1 MVLKERDIMENTLY
15 ILDGHG
21 LIYRAYY
28 AFINRPLI
36 TTKGEN
42 TSAIFGFMRM
52 LLKLLQ
58 DEEPSHLVCAFDPRG
73 KTFRHER
80 FPEYKAKRMKA
91 PEDLHVQGEL
101 IKRIVEKLGITQVEV
116 EGFEAD
122 DVIGTLS
129 SQATALGMKTVIL
142 SGDKDILQLVDE
154 SVSVHTSKKGISE
167 VEVLHIEEVE
177 AQWGVRP
184 GQMIDLLALMG
195 DQSDNIPGVR
205 GIGKATAIKLIQ
217 QFGSLDEIYDRIEEV
232 DRERTRKL
240 LMEGREDALLSR
252 DLVTIRRDVPI
263 TFDTEECRLDEFPR
277 EEGITMLSDRE
288 LGSIVAELRGS
299 ESTDR
304 IDAAT
309 AEKKRGKF
317 RIIDTVQG
325 FREIEAEIRKRGVFS
340 FDTEST
346 GRNAVSAEII
356 GVSISV
362 EEGEGSYIP
371 IRNREGTGLGEEFLT
386 STLKP
391 LLEDRHIEKKGQNI
405 KYDYVILRKYGIDM
419 RGISGDSMIAA
430 YLINPPKGRYSMDD
444 LASEYLDY
452 RTIHYSDVVK
462 EKDQTLLDYPIDE
475 VAKYAC
481 EDSDITL
488 RLVNL
493 LERKLD
499 EEKLSGLYR
508 EIEVPLLVVLGK
520 MEAAGVR
527 VDADYLEAMS
537 KRFGQEIEEVER
549 EVFSLAGEKFNLRST
564 KQLGTVL
571 FERLELPVIKR
582 TKTGYSTDESVLGEL
597 APTYDIA
604 RQVLRHRTLSKL
616 KSTYVDSLPEMINPR
631 TGRIHTS
638 FNQTIAATGRLS
650 SNAPNLQ
657 NIPIREKE
665 GRAIRGAFIP
675 EKGWCFLSAD
685 YSQIELRILASLS
698 EDETLIA
705 AFKNKQDIHRETAAI
720 MFGVDVEAVTDIQRQ
735 AAKTINFSIIYGISP
750 FGLSRRLGISRGEA
764 SKFIDTYFQQYSGVK
779 RFFDGVVFRAKES
792 GYVETLLGRRRYVPE
807 INSQNRNI
815 AEAARRVVINTPIQ
829 GTAADLIKKAMVQID
844 AEMEKQK
851 MRSRMLIQVHDEL
864 VFETP
869 PEECED
875 LQPLVRE
882 TMENALSFNVPLK
895 VNLSVGSNWEEAH

>member
-1 MVLKERDIMENTLY
+1 MENTLY
-15 ILDGHG
+15 IIDGHA

-101 IKRIVEKLGITQVEV
+101 IKDIVEKLGITRIET

-129 SQATALGMKTVIL
+129 SKATALGMKTVVL

-154 SVSVHTSKKGISE
+154 SVSVYASKRGMSE
-167 VEVLHIEEVE
+167 VDVLHTEEVE
-177 AQWGVRP
+177 ALWGVMP
-184 GQMIDLLALMG
+184 GQMVDLLALMG

-205 GIGKATAIKLIQ
+205 GIGKTTAVKLIQ
-217 QFGSLDEIYDRIEEV
+217 QFGTLDEIYERIEEI

-240 LMEGREDALLSR
+240 LLEGREEALLSR
-252 DLVTIRRDVPI
+252 ELVTIRRDVPVGVDI
-263 TFDTEECRLDEFPR
+263 EECQLKEFPLA
-277 EEGITMLSDRE
+277 EGISMLSDLE
-288 LGSIVAELRGS
+288 LSSLVSELKGTESSGRLDAGKAEQKRGS
-299 ESTDR
+299 
-304 IDAAT
+304 
-309 AEKKRGKF
+309 F
-317 RIIDTVQG
+317 RIIDSVQG
-325 FREIEAEIRKRGVFS
+325 FREIEARIRKKGGFS

-346 GRNAVSAEII
+346 GKNAVDAEVI

-371 IRNREGTGLGEEFLT
+371 IRNLEGTGFGAEFLT
-386 STLKP
+386 SQLKP
-391 LLEDRHIEKKGQNI
+391 LLEDSHIEKKGQNI
-405 KYDYVILRKYGIDM
+405 KYDYVILRKYGIDI

-452 RTIHYSDVVK
+452 QTIHYGDVVK
-462 EKDQTLLDYPIDE
+462 EKNQTLLDYPTHE
-475 VAKYAC
+475 VAEYAC
-481 EDSDITL
+481 EDSDIAL
-488 RLVNL
+488 RLTNL

-499 EEKLSGLYR
+499 EEKLGGLYR

-527 VDADYLEAMS
+527 VDAEYLEAMS
-537 KRFGQEIEEVER
+537 SRFGQEIEEVER
-549 EVFSLAGEKFNLRST
+549 EVFSLAGEEFNVRST

-571 FERLELPVIKR
+571 FEKLDLPVVKR
-582 TKTGYSTDESVLGEL
+582 TKTGYSTDESVLEQL
-597 APTYDIA
+597 APNYDIA
-604 RQVLRHRTLSKL
+604 RMVLRHRTLSKL
-616 KSTYVDSLPEMINPR
+616 KSTYVDSLPEMINME

-665 GRAIRGAFIP
+665 GRAIRRAFIP
-675 EKGWCFLSAD
+675 EKGWKFLSAD

-698 EDETLIA
+698 EDKILIS
-705 AFKNKQDIHRETAAI
+705 AFNNDQDIHRETAAI
-720 MFGVDVEAVTDIQRQ
+720 MFGVDVEAATDVQRS

-779 RFFDGVVFRAKES
+779 EFFDGVVSQAKES

-815 AEAARRVVINTPIQ
+815 AEAARRIAINMPIQ
-829 GTAADLIKKAMVQID
+829 GTAADLIKKAMVLID
-844 AEMEKQK
+844 AELEKQK
-851 MRSRMLIQVHDEL
+851 MSSRMLIQVHDEL

-869 PEECED
+869 PEENQD
-875 LQPLVRE
+875 LQAMVRE
-882 TMENALSFNVPLK
+882 IMENALSFHVPLK
-895 VNLSVGSNWEEAH
+895 VNLSVGGNWEEAH

>member
-1 MVLKERDIMENTLY
+1 MVSTEWDIMENTLY

-58 DEEPSHLVCAFDPRG
+58 EEEPSHLVCAFDPRG

-101 IKRIVEKLGITQVEV
+101 IKRIVEKLGITRVEV

-142 SGDKDILQLVDE
+142 SGDKDVLQLVDE
-154 SVSVHTSKKGISE
+154 SVSVYTSKKGISE
-167 VEVLHIEEVE
+167 VEVLHMEEVE

-184 GQMIDLLALMG
+184 GQMIDLFALMG

-252 DLVTIRRDVPI
+252 DLVTIRRDAPI
-263 TFDTEECRLDEFPR
+263 TFDTEGYRLDEFPR

-288 LGSIVAELRGS
+288 LGSIVAVLRGS

-304 IDAAT
+304 IDAWE
-309 AEKKRGKF
+309 AEQKRGQY
-317 RIIDTVQG
+317 RIIDTIQG
-325 FREIEAEIRKRGVFS
+325 FREIEEKIRKKGVFS

-346 GRNAVSAEII
+346 GRNAVGAEII
-356 GVSISV
+356 GFSISV

-371 IRNREGTGLGEEFLT
+371 IRNREGTGLGEEFLR

-391 LLEDRHIEKKGQNI
+391 LLEDRHIKKKGQNI

-430 YLINPPKGRYSMDD
+430 YLINPPKGRYSIDD

-462 EKDQTLLDYPIDE
+462 EKDQTLLDYSIDE
-475 VAKYAC
+475 VAEYAC
-481 EDSDITL
+481 EDSDIAL

-499 EEKLSGLYR
+499 EEKLDDLYR

-549 EVFSLAGEKFNLRST
+549 EVFSLAGEVFNVRST

-571 FERLELPVIKR
+571 FEKLELPIIKR
-582 TKTGYSTDESVLGEL
+582 TKTGYSTDESVLEEL
-597 APTYDIA
+597 ALSYDIA

-665 GRAIRGAFIP
+665 GRAIRSAFIP

-705 AFKNKQDIHRETAAI
+705 AFKNNQDIHRETAAI
-720 MFGVDVEAVTDIQRQ
+720 MFGVDVKAVTDLQRQ

-750 FGLSRRLGISRGEA
+750 FGLSRRLGISRSEA
-764 SKFIDTYFQQYSGVK
+764 SKFIDMYFQQYSGVK
-779 RFFDGVVFRAKES
+779 RFFDGVVSQVKEN

-815 AEAARRVVINTPIQ
+815 AEAARRVAINTPIQ

-844 AEMEKQK
+844 AEMDKQK

-875 LQPLVRE
+875 LQVLVRE
-882 TMENALSFNVPLK
+882 AMENALSFHVPLK
-895 VNLSVGSNWEEAH
+895 VNLSVGSNWEEVH

>member
-1 MVLKERDIMENTLY
+1 MVSTERDIMENTLY

-58 DEEPSHLVCAFDPRG
+58 EEEPSHLVCAFDPRG

-101 IKRIVEKLGITQVEV
+101 IKRIVEKLGITRVEV

-142 SGDKDILQLVDE
+142 SGDKDVLQLVDE
-154 SVSVHTSKKGISE
+154 SVSVYTSKKGISE
-167 VEVLHIEEVE
+167 VEVLHMEEVE

-184 GQMIDLLALMG
+184 GQMIDLFALMG

-252 DLVTIRRDVPI
+252 DLVTIRRDAPI
-263 TFDTEECRLDEFPR
+263 TFDTEGYRLDEFPR

-288 LGSIVAELRGS
+288 LGSIVAVLRGS

-304 IDAAT
+304 IDAWE
-309 AEKKRGKF
+309 AEQKRGQY
-317 RIIDTVQG
+317 RIIDTIQG
-325 FREIEAEIRKRGVFS
+325 FREIEEKIRKKGVFS

-346 GRNAVSAEII
+346 GRNAVGAEII
-356 GVSISV
+356 GFSISV

-371 IRNREGTGLGEEFLT
+371 IRNREGTGLGEEFLR

-391 LLEDRHIEKKGQNI
+391 LLEDRHIKKKGQNI

-430 YLINPPKGRYSMDD
+430 YLINPPKGRYSIDD

-462 EKDQTLLDYPIDE
+462 EKDQTLLDYSIDE
-475 VAKYAC
+475 VAEYAC
-481 EDSDITL
+481 EDSDIAL

-499 EEKLSGLYR
+499 EEKLGDLYR

-549 EVFSLAGEKFNLRST
+549 EVFSLAGEVFNVRST

-571 FERLELPVIKR
+571 FEKLELPIIKR
-582 TKTGYSTDESVLGEL
+582 TKTGYSTDESVLEEL
-597 APTYDIA
+597 ALSYDIA

-665 GRAIRGAFIP
+665 GRAIRSAFIP

-705 AFKNKQDIHRETAAI
+705 AFKNNQDIHRETAAI
-720 MFGVDVEAVTDIQRQ
+720 MFGVDVEAVTDLQRQ

-764 SKFIDTYFQQYSGVK
+764 SKFIDMYFQQYSGVK
-779 RFFDGVVFRAKES
+779 RFFDGVVSQVKEN

-815 AEAARRVVINTPIQ
+815 AEAARRVAINTPIQ

-875 LQPLVRE
+875 LQVLVRE
-882 TMENALSFNVPLK
+882 AMENALSFHVPLK
-895 VNLSVGSNWEEAH
+895 VNLSVGSNWEEVH

>member
-1 MVLKERDIMENTLY
+1 MVSTERDIMQNTLY

-101 IKRIVEKLGITQVEV
+101 IKRIVEKLGITRVEV

-154 SVSVHTSKKGISE
+154 SVSVYTSKKGISE
-167 VEVLHIEEVE
+167 VEVLHMEEVE

-184 GQMIDLLALMG
+184 GQMIDLFALMG

-252 DLVTIRRDVPI
+252 DLVTIRRDAPI
-263 TFDTEECRLDEFPR
+263 TFDTEGYRLDEFPR

-288 LGSIVAELRGS
+288 LGSIVAVLRGS

-304 IDAAT
+304 IDAWE
-309 AEKKRGKF
+309 AEQKRGQY
-317 RIIDTVQG
+317 RIIDTIQG
-325 FREIEAEIRKRGVFS
+325 FREIEEKIRKKGVFS

-346 GRNAVSAEII
+346 GRNAVGAEII
-356 GVSISV
+356 GFSISV

-371 IRNREGTGLGEEFLT
+371 IRNREGTGLGEEFLR

-430 YLINPPKGRYSMDD
+430 YLINPPKGRYSIDD

-462 EKDQTLLDYPIDE
+462 EKDQTLLDYSIDE
-475 VAKYAC
+475 VVEYAC
-481 EDSDITL
+481 EDSDIAL

-499 EEKLSGLYR
+499 EEKLGDLYR

-549 EVFSLAGEKFNLRST
+549 EVFSLAGEVFNVRST

-571 FERLELPVIKR
+571 FEKLELPIIKR
-582 TKTGYSTDESVLGEL
+582 TKTGYSTDESVLEEL
-597 APTYDIA
+597 ALSYDIA

-665 GRAIRGAFIP
+665 GRAIRSAFIP

-705 AFKNKQDIHRETAAI
+705 AFKNNQDIHRETAAI
-720 MFGVDVEAVTDIQRQ
+720 MFGVDVEAVTDLQRQ

-750 FGLSRRLGISRGEA
+750 FGLSRRLGISRSEA
-764 SKFIDTYFQQYSGVK
+764 SKFIDMYFQQYSGVK
-779 RFFDGVVFRAKES
+779 RFFDGVVSQVKEN

-807 INSQNRNI
+807 INSKNRNI
-815 AEAARRVVINTPIQ
+815 AEAARRVAINTPIQ

-844 AEMEKQK
+844 AEMDKQK

-875 LQPLVRE
+875 LQVLVRE
-882 TMENALSFNVPLK
+882 AMENALSFHVPLK
-895 VNLSVGSNWEEAH
+895 VNLSVGSNWEEVH

>member
-1 MVLKERDIMENTLY
+1 MENTLY
-15 ILDGHG
+15 IIDGHA

-36 TTKGEN
+36 TKKGEN

-91 PEDLHVQGEL
+91 PEDLHVQGEI
-101 IKRIVEKLGITQVEV
+101 IKDIVEKLGITRIET

-142 SGDKDILQLVDE
+142 SGDKDILQLIDE
-154 SVSVHTSKKGISE
+154 SVSVYASKRGVSE
-167 VEVLHIEEVE
+167 VDVLQTEEV
-177 AQWGVRP
+177 AALWGVLP
-184 GQMIDLLALMG
+184 GQMVDLLALMG

-205 GIGKATAIKLIQ
+205 GIGKTTAVKLIQ
-217 QFGSLDEIYDRIEEV
+217 QFGSLDEIYERIDEI

-240 LMEGREDALLSR
+240 LLDGREEALLSR
-252 DLVTIRRDVPI
+252 ELVTIRRDVPI
-263 TFDTEECRLDEFPR
+263 GVDIEECQLKEFPHA
-277 EEGITMLSDRE
+277 EGITMLSDLE
-288 LGSIVAELRGS
+288 LSAIVSALKGPESSGQIDAGKAEQNRGS
-299 ESTDR
+299 
-304 IDAAT
+304 
-309 AEKKRGKF
+309 F
-317 RIIDTVQG
+317 RIIDSVQG
-325 FREIEAEIRKRGVFS
+325 FREIEVKIRKKGGFS

-346 GRNAVSAEII
+346 GKNAVHAEVI

-371 IRNREGTGLGEEFLT
+371 IRNREGTGLGVEFLT
-386 STLKP
+386 SHLKP
-391 LLEDRHIEKKGQNI
+391 LLEDSHIEKKGQNI

-452 RTIHYSDVVK
+452 QTIHYGDVVK

-475 VAKYAC
+475 VAEYAC
-481 EDSDITL
+481 EDSDIAL

-499 EEKLSGLYR
+499 EEKLGGLYR
-508 EIEVPLLVVLGK
+508 EVEVPLLVVLGK

-527 VDADYLEAMS
+527 VDADYLEAMG

-549 EVFSLAGEKFNLRST
+549 EVFSLAGEEFNVRST
-564 KQLGTVL
+564 KQLGAVL
-571 FERLELPVIKR
+571 FEKLELPVVKR
-582 TKTGYSTDESVLGEL
+582 TKTGYSTDESVLEQL
-597 APTYDIA
+597 APSYDIA
-604 RQVLRHRTLSKL
+604 RLVLRHRTLSKL
-616 KSTYVDSLPEMINPR
+616 KSTYVDSLPEMINLK

-665 GRAIRGAFIP
+665 GRAIRRAFIP
-675 EKGWCFLSAD
+675 EKGWQFLSAD

-698 EDETLIA
+698 EDETLIS
-705 AFKNKQDIHRETAAI
+705 AFKNDQDIHRETAAI
-720 MFGVDVEAVTDIQRQ
+720 MFGVDVESVADLQRS

-779 RFFDGVVFRAKES
+779 GFFDGVVSQAMES
-792 GYVETLLGRRRYVPE
+792 GYVETLLGRRRYVPD

-815 AEAARRVVINTPIQ
+815 AEAARRIAINTPIQ
-829 GTAADLIKKAMVQID
+829 GTAADLIKKAMVLID
-844 AEMEKQK
+844 AELEKKK

-869 PEECED
+869 LEESKD
-875 LQPLVRE
+875 LQAMVRE
-882 TMENALSFNVPLK
+882 IMENALRFHVPLK